1 MYPETP
7 KTGVSK
13 QFCVLEHFRCFSGS
27 KLFSNSTL
35 HFSLTL
41 WNNPKSSIHKI
52 KNSIIHLN
60 DVVIFQIKL
69 VVLFSVANF
78 KFIVF
83 IEFFIY
89 SSTIMDNHITSITN
103 NSIRDRKEDRYIRQ
117 FQFRLYLFV
126 VSNPSTFE

>member
-13 QFCVLEHFRCFSGS
+13 RFCVLEHFRCFSGS

-103 NSIRDRKEDRYIRQ
+103 NSNVFLLFISCKAVNTDYI
-117 FQFRLYLFV
+117 F
-126 VSNPSTFE
+126 

>member
-103 NSIRDRKEDRYIRQ
+103 NSNVFLLFISCKAVNTDYI
-117 FQFRLYLFV
+117 F
-126 VSNPSTFE
+126 

>member
-103 NSIRDRKEDRYIRQ
+103 NSNVFSLFISCKAVNTDYI
-117 FQFRLYLFV
+117 F
-126 VSNPSTFE
+126 

>member
-13 QFCVLEHFRCFSGS
+13 RFCVLEHFRCFSGS

-69 VVLFSVANF
+69 VVLFSVDNF
-78 KFIVF
+78 KFA
-83 IEFFIY
+83 EIY
-89 SSTIMDNHITSITN
+89 
-103 NSIRDRKEDRYIRQ
+103 
-117 FQFRLYLFV
+117 F
-126 VSNPSTFE
+126 

>member
-13 QFCVLEHFRCFSGS
+13 RFCVLEHFRCFSGS

-69 VVLFSVANF
+69 VVLFSVDNF

-103 NSIRDRKEDRYIRQ
+103 NSNVFPLGYIPIRMQYRFLTVII
-117 FQFRLYLFV
+117 V
-126 VSNPSTFE
+126 

>member
-13 QFCVLEHFRCFSGS
+13 RFCVLEHFRCFSGS

-69 VVLFSVANF
+69 VFLFSVANF

-103 NSIRDRKEDRYIRQ
+103 NSNVFPLFISCKAVNTDYI
-117 FQFRLYLFV
+117 F
-126 VSNPSTFE
+126 

>member
-13 QFCVLEHFRCFSGS
+13 RFCVLEHFRCFSGS

-103 NSIRDRKEDRYIRQ
+103 NSNVSPLFISCKAVNTDYI
-117 FQFRLYLFV
+117 F
-126 VSNPSTFE
+126 

>member
-52 KNSIIHLN
+52 KNSIIHRKR
-60 DVVIFQIKL
+60 QIKQC
-69 VVLFSVANF
+69 
-78 KFIVF
+78 
-83 IEFFIY
+83 IE
-89 SSTIMDNHITSITN
+89 
-103 NSIRDRKEDRYIRQ
+103 K
-117 FQFRLYLFV
+117 
-126 VSNPSTFE
+126 

>member
-1 MYPETP
+1 MYPEPP

-103 NSIRDRKEDRYIRQ
+103 NSNVYSKIGIAINGNFISQ
-117 FQFRLYLFV
+117 GF
-126 VSNPSTFE
+126 S

>member
-78 KFIVF
+78 KVIVF

-89 SSTIMDNHITSITN
+89 SSTIMHNHISAITN
-103 NSIRDRKEDRYIRQ
+103 R
-117 FQFRLYLFV
+117 
-126 VSNPSTFE
+126 SNILPTLISFESAYTNHIF